1 MATICNYHFMHDSL
15 FIIDL
20 QCSPSVTRKT
30 TNPYF
35 TRHLF
40 SLFSPMQSPL
50 RMLTLPENHM
60 RLPALLSPVP
70 RQGDAHTEGT
80 AAQKCAPF
88 RAGPGDSCTSTSP
101 GLTRFTAQWVRG

>member
-1 MATICNYHFMHDSL
+1 MHEPL
-15 FIIDL
+15 FVIDL
-20 QCSPSVTRKT
+20 HCSPSVTHKT
-30 TNPYF
+30 TIPYF

-40 SLFSPMQSPL
+40 SPVRSPV

-70 RQGDAHTEGT
+70 RQGDARTEDT

-88 RAGPGDSCTSTSP
+88 RARPRDSLTAS
-101 GLTRFTAQWVRG
+101 GALTRLEAQWVRG